1 WVNNEPGEN
10 MTSFPFTVNQ
20 QNDAQKKL
28 VEFMI
33 NNVQPFSLVT
43 SETFKRF
50 VASLNILSEK
60 NLNLDLRRSAVV
72 IQTNPSKNTIFDEL
86 LNITTQQISY
96 DELTRYSSIANWY
109 NTLCNNNSNY
119 KLLRRPNRTWLIR
132 DDSSNLEV
140 LEYHN
145 NLQITETPENN
156 YYNLLTVEGCDID
169 IDQKTYVPI
178 LPGYSIITNIGGSY
192 IRFTIK
198 KNEQNLLYFAWY
210 DYGNDSTLT
219 SEEHSYS
226 GTHFFNTFN
235 DYIQKKRK
243 GKWSTPNLLGL
254 NIKENVE
261 FLCNKICHHYPSIFN
276 DCKQIQTA
284 TKKTNTLINAMK
296 RKGDQL
302 IKEIES
308 GVENDNNINENQTNI
323 KEGII
328 IKSKGIN
335 VTPTEAQAA
344 LVKFRERDRL
354 FHQEKKKYKRAMETV
369 TKLQE
374 KLSEKNTLD
383 YERQLKIKELATQA
397 INSSQ
402 VGSTIIV
409 DTCNYVKIK
418 IH

>member
-1 WVNNEPGEN
+1 
-10 MTSFPFTVNQ
+10 
-20 QNDAQKKL
+20 
-28 VEFMI
+28 
-33 NNVQPFSLVT
+33 
-43 SETFKRF
+43 
-50 VASLNILSEK
+50 
-60 NLNLDLRRSAVV
+60 
-72 IQTNPSKNTIFDEL
+72 
-86 LNITTQQISY
+86 
-96 DELTRYSSIANWY
+96 
-109 NTLCNNNSNY
+109 C
-119 KLLRRPNRTWLIR
+119 PNRTWLIR

-192 IRFTIK
+192 ICFTIK

-261 FLCNKICHHYPSIFN
+261 FLRNKICHHYPSIFN

-344 LVKFRERDRL
+344 LCQIQGERSGSDGWLAKFKNRHHIKQYFKSGEANSAPLETLGNER
-354 FHQEKKKYKRAMETV
+354 
-369 TKLQE
+369 KLLKEVIQ
-374 KLSEKNTLD
+374 D
-383 YERQLKIKELATQA
+383 YESCDVYNVDETALYWNLEPSKTLSDHFISGTKKSKDR
-397 INSSQ
+397 
-402 VGSTIIV
+402 VTIV
-409 DTCNYVKIK
+409 LTCNADGSDKLTPLFIHKWQTPRVLRGIK
-418 IH
+418 KDDLPVWYFWNKTAWMQASIWKQYLFKLNQIMRSILLLADNAPTHLLNEDIFILR

>member
-1 WVNNEPGEN
+1 
-10 MTSFPFTVNQ
+10 
-20 QNDAQKKL
+20 
-28 VEFMI
+28 
-33 NNVQPFSLVT
+33 
-43 SETFKRF
+43 
-50 VASLNILSEK
+50 
-60 NLNLDLRRSAVV
+60 
-72 IQTNPSKNTIFDEL
+72 
-86 LNITTQQISY
+86 
-96 DELTRYSSIANWY
+96 
-109 NTLCNNNSNY
+109 
-119 KLLRRPNRTWLIR
+119 RPNRTWLIR

-192 IRFTIK
+192 ICFTIK

-261 FLCNKICHHYPSIFN
+261 FLHNKICHHYPSIFN

-409 DTCNYVKIK
+409 DTCNYVSYSSKPVVVFHVIEKSRFIK
-418 IH
+418 ISCEGEDKIHEVHKGNFDKARAMSPYIISITSPSTNKADGKL

>member
-1 WVNNEPGEN
+1 
-10 MTSFPFTVNQ
+10 M
-20 QNDAQKKL
+20 
-28 VEFMI
+28 
-33 NNVQPFSLVT
+33 
-43 SETFKRF
+43 
-50 VASLNILSEK
+50 
-60 NLNLDLRRSAVV
+60 
-72 IQTNPSKNTIFDEL
+72 
-86 LNITTQQISY
+86 
-96 DELTRYSSIANWY
+96 SSHGKWY

-328 IKSKGIN
+328 IKSK
-335 VTPTEAQAA
+335 
-344 LVKFRERDRL
+344 
-354 FHQEKKKYKRAMETV
+354 
-369 TKLQE
+369 
-374 KLSEKNTLD
+374 
-383 YERQLKIKELATQA
+383 
-397 INSSQ
+397 
-402 VGSTIIV
+402 
-409 DTCNYVKIK
+409 
-418 IH
+418 